1 MQYDEIL
8 HIPVTLRSAGVVVID
23 AAGAVLLV
31 QEGKPG
37 SRGLWHFPAGGVEEG
52 ENPQD
57 AAVREA
63 WEETGLRVR
72 PIKLLDTLL
81 GKMPDGVLI
90 LRFAWLAEVIGP
102 TLAPAPRPEFA
113 AEVQEARYFSRLEV
127 DALYAARQLR
137 MHHTKLFIDAAFAEW
152 ERAEALA

>member
-1 MQYDEIL
+1 MQYDETL
-8 HIPVTLRSAGVVVID
+8 HIPVTLRSAGVVVIN
-23 AAGAVLLV
+23 AAGEVLLV
-31 QEGKPG
+31 REGKPG
-37 SRGLWHFPAGGVEEG
+37 SRNLWHIPAGGVEES

-72 PIKLLDTLL
+72 PIKLLNTLL

-90 LRFAWLAEVIGP
+90 LRFAWLAEVVGP
-102 TLAPAPRPEFA
+102 ALAPAPRPEFA
-113 AEVQEARYFSRLEV
+113 AEVQEARYFTRAEV
-127 DALYAARQLR
+127 EVLFAARQLR
-137 MHHTKLFIDAAFAEW
+137 MHHTKLFIDAAFAEK

>member
-1 MQYDEIL
+1 MQYDETL
-8 HIPVTLRSAGVVVID
+8 HIPVTLRSAGVVVIN

-37 SRGLWHFPAGGVEEG
+37 SRDLWHIPAGGVEKG

-57 AAVREA
+57 AAMREA

-102 TLAPAPRPEFA
+102 TLAPAPQPEFA
-113 AEVQEARYFSRLEV
+113 AEVQEARYFSRAEV
-127 DALYAARQLR
+127 EALYAARQLR
-137 MHHTKLFIDAAFAEW
+137 MHYTKLFIDAAFTEW
-152 ERAEALA
+152 KRAEALA